1 MHLPDIVTFA
11 VIGTYVLLAIA
22 LRMKPNLP
30 LIAAPLLLAIAG
42 IALAVD
48 NQDLADQLGFSVFY
62 LLLGGAVLFVVEHV
76 RNRQPGE

>member
-1 MHLPDIVTFA
+1 MHLSDIITCA

-22 LRMKPNLP
+22 LRVKPNLP

-76 RNRQPGE
+76 RDRQPGE